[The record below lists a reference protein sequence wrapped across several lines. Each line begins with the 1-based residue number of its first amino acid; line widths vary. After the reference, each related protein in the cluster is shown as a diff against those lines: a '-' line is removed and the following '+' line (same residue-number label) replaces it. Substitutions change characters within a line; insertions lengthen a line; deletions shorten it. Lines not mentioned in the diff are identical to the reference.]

1 MAQEIEKKFLLSAVP
16 KGLYRGTQIRQG
28 YITTNDP
35 EVRVRDKGG
44 IFFLTRKGG
53 EGFIREEEE
62 AEISRAVFYLLW
74 PTTEGKRIEKI
85 RYNVTGEDGLT
96 WEVDQYQGILCGL
109 VVAEVELPSEGSF
122 FEMPNMIADVLVAD
136 VTCDKH
142 YKNKALA
149 ISRIPQR

>member
-1 MAQEIEKKFLLSAVP
+1 MAQEIEKKFVLSAVP

-62 AEISRAVFYLLW
+62 VEISREVFYLLW
-74 PTTEGKRIEKI
+74 PITEGKRIEKI
-85 RYNVTGEDGLT
+85 RYDVTGDDGLI

-109 VVAEVELPSEGSF
+109 VVAEVELPSEIPL
-122 FEMPNMIADVLVAD
+122 FEMPDSIADVLVAD
-136 VTCDKH
+136 VTFDKR

-149 ISRIPQR
+149 TSHIPVL